1 MFHNLWKKWEKEGK
15 SNRKLEKC
23 RENIPCNRRANAVY
37 STHKWG
43 IVGVVPLF
51 VGDNPTVFSK
61 MTATEPRKEVT
72 GVTGQ
77 YAHNIDAKGR
87 LFIPA
92 KLREELG
99 ETFHVT
105 IGQDGCLSVFS
116 DAKWASIMEDL
127 KTRTYSEVKAL
138 RPMFAN
144 AADCEPDGQGRILIP
159 ALLRSYASLEKEVV
173 VVGSFDRVEIW
184 NAQRW
189 AELEAAAFDSGA
201 LEKAMEE
208 LGL

>member
-1 MFHNLWKKWEKEGK
+1 M
-15 SNRKLEKC
+15 
-23 RENIPCNRRANAVY
+23 
-37 STHKWG
+37 
-43 IVGVVPLF
+43 
-51 VGDNPTVFSK
+51 
-61 MTATEPRKEVT
+61 
-72 GVTGQ
+72 TGQ
-77 YAHNIDAKGR
+77 FPHNIDAKSR

-99 ETFHVT
+99 DVFHVT

-116 DAKWASIMEDL
+116 DAKWEAIMEDL
-127 KTRTYSEVKAL
+127 KTRSYSEVKTL

-159 ALLRSYASLEKEVV
+159 ALLRKYASLEKEVV

-189 AELEAAAFDSGA
+189 ADLETAAFDSGA